1 MTTCTFTSAPS
12 RCQRQNAALQRLAV
26 HGHAL
31 DAMLHS
37 GGIVH
42 RDVIGRP
49 TEAAGH
55 SEAGQGVRDAGVHLQ
70 SVQRGLD
77 AQNILAHIEE
87 RPRRRAGQP
96 AVLGLAKGG
105 RIPAGYHLAVDIGL
119 CAVYL
124 RNILNVGRAG
134 LAVDLKGTV
143 AVAQNGLS
151 AADPRVIV
159 AENAGVL
166 FVSRRIAGD
175 LAQIELIAGV
185 GRLMQH
191 HAIFRIQPLFHALQ
205 RLRSLTA
212 LPANAGHNT
221 HTLRFDKDLALRTL
235 FAAHRLAKGI
245 VGAAEPCSVPASR
258 QRGLLHGLNALA
270 GSGRFLI
277 QMQVVAQ
284 FGVLP
289 AILDE
294 HTGDEHA
301 LGYRTLAGAG
311 DLESSHPGARRSSS
325 GSGSRSSRRGR

>member
-1 MTTCTFTSAPS
+1 
-12 RCQRQNAALQRLAV
+12 
-26 HGHAL
+26 
-31 DAMLHS
+31 
-37 GGIVH
+37 
-42 RDVIGRP
+42 
-49 TEAAGH
+49 
-55 SEAGQGVRDAGVHLQ
+55 
-70 SVQRGLD
+70 
-77 AQNILAHIEE
+77 
-87 RPRRRAGQP
+87 
-96 AVLGLAKGG
+96 
-105 RIPAGYHLAVDIGL
+105 
-119 CAVYL
+119 
-124 RNILNVGRAG
+124 
-134 LAVDLKGTV
+134 
-143 AVAQNGLS
+143 
-151 AADPRVIV
+151 
-159 AENAGVL
+159 
-166 FVSRRIAGD
+166 
-175 LAQIELIAGV
+175 
-185 GRLMQH
+185 MQH

-311 DLESSHPGARRSSS
+311 DLKALTRVLGEAVQVQAVVPVGAANERQAVGAKVRNGEVEAAAQMFQQRLGLGLVIIERHLLIQDAPVS
-325 GSGSRSSRRGR
+325 GLPQVGGSAGDEPQRVVVEASADVAVSLFGQRLILMVSTAILKLGGRNVQNALPCTEGMICTKPSRS